1 MAKDGASASVKR
13 LINNKIAFTM
23 MYEYEEASKDG
34 AYFLVN
40 YSCAGLSFGMYSIKA
55 GISD

>member
-1 MAKDGASASVKR
+1 
-13 LINNKIAFTM
+13 M
-23 MYEYEEASKDG
+23 MYEDEEASKDG

-55 GISD
+55 RISD